1 MKKILFLIL
10 LSVLTNC
17 NQKKSENIL
26 DKETYKNVLKEI
38 IFVNILQQEIQ
49 QNDSLK
55 KNLLGLVY
63 QKYHIDSI
71 QFNRTTDYY
80 GKHPEQLAKI
90 YDEIYLEI
98 KKVSDS
104 LEELSPKKPKTDKIK
119 IPVKGFDKKID
130 KLLNR
135 KKTLR

>member
-17 NQKKSENIL
+17 SQKKSENIL

-38 IFVNILQQEIQ
+38 IFVNIIQ
-49 QNDSLK
+49 QDIQKNDSLK

-63 QKYHIDSI
+63 KKHHIDSI
-71 QFNRTTDYY
+71 KFKRTTDYY
-80 GKHPEQLAKI
+80 SKHPGELAKI

-119 IPVKGFDKKID
+119 IPVKDFDKKII
-130 KLLNR
+130 KGSII
-135 KKTLR
+135 KKSLR